1 MDSLTG
7 SGLALVVG
15 AMVRRLDAAA
25 AAAAD
30 ETHYGLAS
38 ASSLLEDLVEDP
50 EFLREI
56 GSFNGND

>member
-1 MDSLTG
+1 MTKG
-7 SGLALVVG
+7 EIAFVVA
-15 AMVRRLDAAA
+15 AMVRRHDAAA

>member
-1 MDSLTG
+1 VTKGELG
-7 SGLALVVG
+7 AIVG
-15 AMVRRLDAAA
+15 AIVARLDAAA

>member
-1 MDSLTG
+1 VTKG
-7 SGLALVVG
+7 EIAFVVA

>member
-1 MDSLTG
+1 MTKG
-7 SGLALVVG
+7 EIAVVVA

>member
-1 MDSLTG
+1 MTKG
-7 SGLALVVG
+7 EIAFVVA

>member
-1 MDSLTG
+1 MTKG
-7 SGLALVVG
+7 EIAFVVA

-56 GSFNGND
+56 GVFDGNG